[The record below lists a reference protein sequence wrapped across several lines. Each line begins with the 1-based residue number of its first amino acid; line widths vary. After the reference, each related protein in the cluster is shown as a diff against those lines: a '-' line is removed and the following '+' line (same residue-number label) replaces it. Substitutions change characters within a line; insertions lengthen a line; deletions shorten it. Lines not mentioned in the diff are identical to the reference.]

1 MEQLCP
7 AGRDRRMEGC
17 STTKSLIS
25 WLGKPSLGNT
35 GATEI
40 ARVGQGSGDGA
51 EQAAANEKQAES
63 PASPPRS
70 PLTSRGQLVFS

>member
-1 MEQLCP
+1 
-7 AGRDRRMEGC
+7 MEGC
-17 STTKSLIS
+17 STTKSLLS
-25 WLGKPSLGNT
+25 WLFEMGKPSLGNT

-40 ARVGQGSGDGA
+40 AGVGQGSGDGA